1 MTSLQ
6 TVVCMGLVLAA
17 AGCES
22 SPQGTWVARVQGAD
36 AWLGVKVE
44 GEDAS
49 AFVCG
54 GVDNL
59 ATHTRWMYGEPDGDE
74 VTFEQDG
81 VRLDAHLEVSSVTG
95 NLTVQGQLFPID
107 MHLSVAKDLEGVYT
121 GLDAGCR
128 AGLIIVAPNEEG
140 QSTARGAW
148 CDDLGHMAQVTP
160 VQPIELTEQGIAVEA
175 DTAIGF
181 RNFFVEPV
189 VPAELAP

>member
-1 MTSLQ
+1 MTCLERM
-6 TVVCMGLVLAA
+6 VCMGLVLVA

-22 SPQGTWVARVQGAD
+22 TPEGTWVARVQGVD
-36 AWLGVKVE
+36 AWLGVKIE
-44 GEDAS
+44 AEHAS
-49 AFVCG
+49 AFLCG

-59 ATHTRWMYGEPDGDE
+59 VTHTRWMYGEPDGDE
-74 VTFEQDG
+74 VSFEQNG
-81 VRLDAHLEVSSVTG
+81 VRLDAVVEVSSVTG
-95 NLTVQGQLFPID
+95 NLTVQGQVFPID
-107 MHLSVAKDLEGVYT
+107 MHLAVAKDLEGVYA

-148 CDDLGHMAQVTP
+148 CDDVGHVAQVTP
-160 VQPIELTEQGIAVEA
+160 VQPIELTDRGIAVEA

-189 VPAELAP
+189 VPAEMAP